1 MLGTLSKLKTT
12 WDQPVRYQLP
22 LSDQLVDLNPLI
34 GQSIKFTYDGVINC
48 THCHKKIKKSFSQ
61 GHCYRCFQ
69 LLAACDL
76 CIMKPE
82 MCHHA
87 QGTCREP
94 DWGYDFCM
102 QPHFVYLANSSGV
115 KVGITR
121 HTQIPTRWID
131 QGAVQ
136 ALPIF
141 SVSTRL
147 LSGLV
152 EVIIAQHVSDKT
164 SWQKMLKSKAEAVNL
179 IAIRDQL
186 LEQCAVEL
194 NQLEQK
200 FGKSSM
206 NLLTDEA
213 MVDIN
218 FPVESYPTK
227 VKSLN
232 FDKQAEISGV
242 LEGIKGQY
250 LLLDT
255 GVLNI
260 RKFTGYEVDFIC

>member
-12 WDQPVRYQLP
+12 WDSPVRYQLP
-22 LSDQLVDLNPLI
+22 LSDQLVALNPLI
-34 GQSIKFTYDGVINC
+34 GHPLKFVYEGVITC
-48 THCHKKIKKSFSQ
+48 THCHKKTKKSFSQ
-61 GHCYRCFQ
+61 GHCYRCFKT
-69 LLAACDL
+69 LAHCDL

-82 MCHHA
+82 ICHYDK
-87 QGTCREP
+87 GTCRDP
-94 DWGYDFCM
+94 KWGDDFCM

-141 SVSTRL
+141 KVSTRL

-164 SWQKMLKSKAEAVNL
+164 SWQKMLKSKAESVDL
-179 IAIRDQL
+179 IAQRDQL
-186 LEQCAVEL
+186 LALCATEL
-194 NQLEQK
+194 DQLKQK
-200 FGKSSM
+200 FGDDSM
-206 NLLTDEA
+206 KLLTDEA
-213 MVDIN
+213 MIEID
-218 FPVESYPTK
+218 FPIEQYPLK

-232 FDKQAEISGV
+232 FDKQAEISGI
-242 LEGIKGQY
+242 LQGIKGQY
-250 LLLDT
+250 LFLDT